1 MSAKPGLVAGDLVFL
16 CLLVLA
22 WAAVGLSGSFA
33 YQQGAR
39 LESAKDNGQ
48 TFLRWVEN
56 LSAQLQKG
64 QTLAPD
70 GCVAASVPASDGSS
84 TDSADRR
91 IWAVCRQALLGQGGA
106 LSGLVNPF
114 NSQHPVLGAKCER
127 KQPSARGIVVVEKGT
142 PSAPGLPPSTAWA
155 PLPDEEPLQRGLML
169 RVQVCDG
176 GGYPIRIAEVT
187 L

>member
-48 TFLRWVEN
+48 SFLRWTES
-56 LSAQLQKG
+56 LSAHLQKG
-64 QTLAPD
+64 QPLAPD
-70 GCVAASVPASDGSS
+70 VCTAAAVPTSDAPS
-84 TDSADRR
+84 TDSADRLS
-91 IWAVCRQALLGQGGA
+91 WALCRQVLLGQGGA